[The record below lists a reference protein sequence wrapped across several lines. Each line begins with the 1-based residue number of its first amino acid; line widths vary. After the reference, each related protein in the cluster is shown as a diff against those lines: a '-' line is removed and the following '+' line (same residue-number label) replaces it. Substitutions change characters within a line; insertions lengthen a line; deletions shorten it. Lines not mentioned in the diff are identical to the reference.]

1 MKTQVIIAMALY
13 GLAASTAA
21 CATTSTARTEPSA
34 NTAPAMTMAA
44 PAPDPA
50 IKASQEKAMMED
62 CQAMKQQ
69 KQKMAEDMKAQAAAL
84 TENVARMNAASKDKK
99 TGVMAGVVTQMVDQQ
114 LAMDARKAK
123 MEEEMM
129 KHMMKHMQMGK
140 DSMAMC
146 PMMKMA
152 ADPATA
158 HAEHHA
164 EGK

>member
-1 MKTQVIIAMALY
+1 MKTQGTIAMALF
-13 GLAASTAA
+13 GLAASTTA
-21 CATTSTARTEPSA
+21 CATAGTARSEPTA
-34 NTAPAMTMAA
+34 TTAPAMMMAT

-50 IKASQEKAMMED
+50 IKAAQEKPMMQD
-62 CQAMKQQ
+62 CQAMKAQ
-69 KQKMAEDMKAQAAAL
+69 KQKMAEDMKAEAAAL
-84 TENVARMNAASKDKK
+84 TEHVARMNAASKDQKM
-99 TGVMAGVVTQMVDQQ
+99 GVMADVVTQMVDQKI
-114 LAMDARKAK
+114 AMDARKAK

-152 ADPATA
+152 DGQAAE

-164 EGK
+164 EGR